1 MDQSCK
7 SRLEVAFG
15 AGVQNMEL
23 EPEGAGR
30 SLHVARGG
38 LRKRRIGR
46 INKQRHD
53 RRCRHQ
59 FVQEPQP
66 LCRKFA
72 AQAGRARHVAAWA
85 VEAGDN
91 SKRNRIAPS
100 EDDDWNRSGGS
111 LRRQC
116 RGS

>member
-1 MDQSCK
+1 MAITSALARSWTKVAKIVSK
-7 SRLEVAFG
+7 SRSG

-53 RRCRHQ
+53 GRCRHQ
-59 FVQEPQP
+59 LVQEPQP
-66 LCRKFA
+66 LRRKFA
-72 AQAGRARHVAAWA
+72 AQGGRARHVAAWA
-85 VEAGDN
+85 VEAGN
-91 SKRNRIAPS
+91 
-100 EDDDWNRSGGS
+100 
-111 LRRQC
+111 
-116 RGS
+116 